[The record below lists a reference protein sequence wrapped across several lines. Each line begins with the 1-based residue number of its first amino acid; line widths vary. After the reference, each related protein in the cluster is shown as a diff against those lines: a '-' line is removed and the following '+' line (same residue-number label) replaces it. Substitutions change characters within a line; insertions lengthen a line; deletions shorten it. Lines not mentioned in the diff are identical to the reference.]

1 MTSPFDDYRKL
12 IRSYP
17 KLLEIE
23 EDYIQTINAHIG
35 AANTVSKEFNEK
47 IEKFF
52 KDLFEAGNK
61 IAQQFPSS
69 ESTDWQVLSQIL
81 RNHNA
86 TLSLSEID
94 DVLNYER
101 EVPSLD
107 EIAEYECGPLD
118 TKLEWPDAA
127 TIDKL
132 EEALE
137 EFEAYLCQA
146 PEPAPET
153 PSESVAPI
161 SGSTSSDTVRAL
173 FKRSLQDYADS
184 RAEYV
189 AHQQRQLEE
198 RAKKHAEDVAR
209 DIHLHEEGQISTG
222 ELERRISRATRE
234 YFLTPAEDVD
244 RDLAAMKAAKQ
255 LIDAE
260 AAARSAGVVDTSPE
274 PQDKRY
280 DALAAKLE
288 HLRTALQDLQ
298 SEVYGKRR

>member
-12 IRSYP
+12 IRR
-17 KLLEIE
+17 
-23 EDYIQTINAHIG
+23 
-35 AANTVSKEFNEK
+35 
-47 IEKFF
+47 
-52 KDLFEAGNK
+52 
-61 IAQQFPSS
+61 
-69 ESTDWQVLSQIL
+69 QVLSQIL

-94 DVLNYER
+94 DVLNYEG
-101 EVPSLD
+101 EMPSLD
-107 EIAEYECGPLD
+107 EIEEYECGPLD
-118 TKLEWPDAA
+118 TKLEGPDAA
-127 TIDKL
+127 IIDKL

-137 EFEAYLCQA
+137 EFESYQCRA

-173 FKRSLQDYADS
+173 FKRSLRDYADA

-189 AHQQRQLEE
+189 AHQQRRLEE

-209 DIHLHEEGQISTG
+209 DVTLYGSGEISST
-222 ELERRISRATRE
+222 ELERRIARATRE
-234 YFLTPAEDVD
+234 YFLTPPEDIE
-244 RDLAAMKAAKQ
+244 RDLTAMKAAKQ

-260 AAARSAGVVDTSPE
+260 VAARSAGIVDTSPE